1 MRPACAATAAAG
13 ADDPFYKGKRLN
25 LIINFAA
32 GGPSDIEGRLL
43 AKHLVK
49 HIDGAPGI
57 IVQNKDGA
65 GGLVGANY
73 IGELGPKDGS
83 MLGYITATAWTYVVD
98 PALFRVDFKSY
109 EFIASQP
116 GNAVSYVRADAEP
129 GIRDAVDIMKAKDL
143 VAGGLSVNSSKDVLI
158 RLQLDM
164 LGVPYRYVTGY
175 RSNTAARLALQR
187 NEVNFFTETTPAYF
201 SVVEPSMVKPG
212 QVVPIYYDPNYNG
225 ESFSAPKVM
234 QGSAVLPFHE
244 FYRKIKGTLPT
255 GRLWDVYRTNL
266 AVDSAMLRLIVMPP
280 GSPKAAVDALR
291 TAVARLN
298 DDKDYA
304 EEAMKIIQFVPQYE
318 TGAGHRRAGAQA
330 ARGRPRDPGVRR
342 RLHQGREEVRS
353 SCASQSARRSIVSR
367 ATGAG
372 SSRADGDRDPAQAAK
387 LHRRSPCPW
396 APAKHREERGLH
408 ARRHRALR
416 PARAAAAHADDP
428 FYKGRRLTILV
439 NFAAGGP
446 TDIEARMFA
455 KHLVR
460 HIDGAPNIV
469 IQNMDGAGGVVGA
482 KYMGEVA
489 PRDGTMAGYFTGTAF
504 IYALDPERFRVDFK
518 SYEFVATQAGT
529 TVHFVRTDVPPGMK
543 QATDIVK
550 ATGLIGG
557 GLSVDTS
564 KDIRMRLAFDMLGIP
579 YKYVTGYRSSPAARL
594 ALQRGEINFFAESP
608 PSYRG
613 IIEPSMVATGQVIP
627 VFYDPSWDGQN
638 FIVPHPV
645 KGLTILPFHELY
657 RKIKGTMPSGQLW
670 DIYKSIISADGII
683 QRMIVMPPGAPKPAV
698 EAIRAAIPRLNAD
711 KVYAEEAEK
720 AFGFVPQW
728 EAGPDTNALA
738 QNALT
743 VRPQVRAFLTDY
755 MKNVPK

>member
-1 MRPACAATAAAG
+1 MPVMRAAIGICAAALAATAAAG
-13 ADDPFYKGKRLN
+13 AEDPFYKGKRLN

-83 MLGYITATAWTYVVD
+83 MFGYITATAWTYVVD

-129 GIRDAVDIMKAKDL
+129 GIKDAVDIMKAKDL

-225 ESFSAPKVM
+225 ETFSAPKVM

-244 FYRKIKGTLPT
+244 FYRKIKGSLPT

-266 AVDSAMLRLIVMPP
+266 AVNSAMLRLIVMPP

-304 EEAMKIIQFVPQYE
+304 DEAMKIIQFVPQYE
-318 TGAGHRRAGAQA
+318 TGAGIGEQVRKRLEV
-330 ARGRPRDPGVRR
+330 DPG
-342 RLHQGREEVRS
+342 
-353 SCASQSARRSIVSR
+353 IR
-367 ATGAG
+367 AFV
-372 SSRADGDRDPAQAAK
+372 ADYIKAAK
-387 LHRRSPCPW
+387 
-396 APAKHREERGLH
+396 K
-408 ARRHRALR
+408 
-416 PARAAAAHADDP
+416 
-428 FYKGRRLTILV
+428 
-439 NFAAGGP
+439 
-446 TDIEARMFA
+446 
-455 KHLVR
+455 
-460 HIDGAPNIV
+460 
-469 IQNMDGAGGVVGA
+469 
-482 KYMGEVA
+482 
-489 PRDGTMAGYFTGTAF
+489 
-504 IYALDPERFRVDFK
+504 
-518 SYEFVATQAGT
+518 
-529 TVHFVRTDVPPGMK
+529 
-543 QATDIVK
+543 
-550 ATGLIGG
+550 
-557 GLSVDTS
+557 
-564 KDIRMRLAFDMLGIP
+564 
-579 YKYVTGYRSSPAARL
+579 
-594 ALQRGEINFFAESP
+594 
-608 PSYRG
+608 
-613 IIEPSMVATGQVIP
+613 
-627 VFYDPSWDGQN
+627 
-638 FIVPHPV
+638 
-645 KGLTILPFHELY
+645 
-657 RKIKGTMPSGQLW
+657 
-670 DIYKSIISADGII
+670 
-683 QRMIVMPPGAPKPAV
+683 
-698 EAIRAAIPRLNAD
+698 
-711 KVYAEEAEK
+711 
-720 AFGFVPQW
+720 
-728 EAGPDTNALA
+728 
-738 QNALT
+738 
-743 VRPQVRAFLTDY
+743 
-755 MKNVPK
+755 